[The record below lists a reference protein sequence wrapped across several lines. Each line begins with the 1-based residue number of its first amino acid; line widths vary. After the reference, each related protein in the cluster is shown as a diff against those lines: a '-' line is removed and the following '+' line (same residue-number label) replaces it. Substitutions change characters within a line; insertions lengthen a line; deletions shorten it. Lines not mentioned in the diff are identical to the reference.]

1 MTDENKPLNYRTLSE
16 LYAAYNSGVAFEVT
30 DSEGTYPETYPVT
43 GMSLTEDAAGLYVFA
58 KTSTFPHVPWS
69 VFLPDGSLEDHSFL
83 HLRHSPE
90 PTQPVAEPAPAQPA
104 TERYFTVVYKLTDA
118 NVAKYLSNRD
128 WVTYVYA
135 DSMAELAN
143 LKELSA
149 EPAQPALQKGNHD

>member
-1 MTDENKPLNYRTLSE
+1 MTDENKPLNYRTLSD

-30 DSEGTYPETYPVT
+30 DREGTYPETYPVT

-90 PTQPVAEPAPAQPA
+90 PTQPV
-104 TERYFTVVYKLTDA
+104 T
-118 NVAKYLSNRD
+118 
-128 WVTYVYA
+128 
-135 DSMAELAN
+135 
-143 LKELSA
+143 
-149 EPAQPALQKGNHD
+149 EPAQKDINENTPLNYRTLTLDALKEISTIAVSALKTNSRDNADWREDMDRIAAIAAQKGSQ

>member
-43 GMSLTEDAAGLYVFA
+43 GMSLTEDAAGIYVFA

-90 PTQPVAEPAPAQPA
+90 PTQPV
-104 TERYFTVVYKLTDA
+104 T
-118 NVAKYLSNRD
+118 
-128 WVTYVYA
+128 
-135 DSMAELAN
+135 
-143 LKELSA
+143 
-149 EPAQPALQKGNHD
+149 EPAQKDTNENPPLNYRTLTPGALRKISTIAVSALKTNSRDIADWREDMDRIAAIAVQQGGAT

>member
-1 MTDENKPLNYRTLSE
+1 MTDKNTSLNYRTLSE

-90 PTQPVAEPAPAQPA
+90 PTQPVTEPAPAQAQDACNWSLTYDYSEVWESSCGEEWTFIDGGPA
-104 TERYFTVVYKLTDA
+104 ENSVRFCH
-118 NVAKYLSNRD
+118 
-128 WVTYVYA
+128 
-135 DSMAELAN
+135 
-143 LKELSA
+143 
-149 EPAQPALQKGNHD
+149 GC

>member
-1 MTDENKPLNYRTLSE
+1 MTDENKPINYRTLSE

-90 PTQPVAEPAPAQPA
+90 PTQPVTEPAPAQAQGARQP
-104 TERYFTVVYKLTDA
+104 LTD
-118 NVAKYLSNRD
+118 VQI
-128 WVTYVYA
+128 
-135 DSMAELAN
+135 AEIWIAMPIGEN
-143 LKELSA
+143 
-149 EPAQPALQKGNHD
+149 EPREAIDFARAIEAAHGFAAQKGDAA